1 MKYFKTDG
9 IRMNS
14 NELIFSLLPLKIGRI
29 IGEESKKVC
38 VGFDTRIS
46 SSEIYDLLVTGLVT
60 RGCDV
65 ISLNV
70 CPTSMVGYITKKE
83 GCDYGIMITASHNP
97 YYDNGIKIF
106 NSEGEKISDLEE
118 REIEELLKRNIVYQ
132 KKYKLGKVTS
142 SEEYLQSYCNYLKSV
157 MDFSYNKKV
166 LVDVSNGVLS
176 EIFSKVFDGKLDY
189 TLIENSPNGKNIN
202 FNCGSEHIENLINH
216 MDETFSLGI
225 SFDGDGDRLVIV
237 DQDKKIITG
246 DDLLFLFSKELN
258 YSKIVTTKMCNLGL
272 IEELNRNNKEVIY
285 SQIGDKKIYKK
296 MKEENIYIGGEPSGH
311 LSFLNSLL
319 INDAMFT
326 FIKYLNLHNKNVDY
340 FHYVNKTIN
349 LPYNQLINMDE
360 ISLIEN
366 KINEEIK
373 ETGKVFI
380 RKSGTEELLR
390 INIQTKDENQYIE
403 VKERVLN
410 LIK

>member
-1 MKYFKTDG
+1 M
-9 IRMNS
+9 
-14 NELIFSLLPLKIGRI
+14 LL
-29 IGEESKKVC
+29 
-38 VGFDTRIS
+38 
-46 SSEIYDLLVTGLVT
+46 Y
-60 RGCDV
+60 

-106 NSEGEKISDLEE
+106 NCEGEKISELEE

-202 FNCGSEHIENLINH
+202 FNCGSEHIENLINQ
-216 MDETFSLGI
+216 MDGTFSLGI

-311 LSFLNSLL
+311 LSFLNSML

>member
-106 NSEGEKISDLEE
+106 NCEGEKISELEE

-202 FNCGSEHIENLINH
+202 FNCGSEHIENLINQ
-216 MDETFSLGI
+216 MDGTFSLGI

-311 LSFLNSLL
+311 LSFLNSML

-349 LPYNQLINMDE
+349 LPYNQVINMDE

>member
-106 NSEGEKISDLEE
+106 NCEGEKISELEE

-202 FNCGSEHIENLINH
+202 FNCGSEHIENLINQ
-216 MDETFSLGI
+216 MDGTFSLGI

-311 LSFLNSLL
+311 LSFLNSML

>member
-202 FNCGSEHIENLINH
+202 FNCGSEHIENLINQ

>member
-118 REIEELLKRNIVYQ
+118 REIEELLKRSIVYQ

-202 FNCGSEHIENLINH
+202 FNCGSEHIENLINQ

-403 VKERVLN
+403 VKERVLD

>member
-9 IRMNS
+9 IRMSS

-70 CPTSMVGYITKKE
+70 CPTSMVGYITKIE

-106 NSEGEKISDLEE
+106 NSVGEKISELEE

-202 FNCGSEHIENLINH
+202 FNCGSEHIENLINQ
-216 MDETFSLGI
+216 MDGTFSLGI

-403 VKERVLN
+403 VKERVLD